1 MRAFA
6 AIGKQV
12 SIKSH
17 IIPTNDREQFG
28 KGDFRHE
35 IFEAGPNGKLYSHD
49 EPTYVHE
56 TENKF
61 SRMTVKDGKY
71 KIQLTGCV
79 LLSVAAAGLPPPPS
93 CLTNLFISL
102 SLSLS
107 HQRYGGKRVDSW
119 IFTFQ
124 APHVMRS
131 YEMNDTEFQRH
142 LGALKGK
149 LKDDVLTYQTA
160 QGSANEHMDVEALI
174 EEMEEAA
181 GELDVKLRDYGWVL
195 VLRFST

>member
-56 TENKF
+56 TEQVLAHD
-61 SRMTVKDGKY
+61 VKDGKY
-71 KIQLTGCV
+71 KI
-79 LLSVAAAGLPPPPS
+79 S
-93 CLTNLFISL
+93 
-102 SLSLS
+102 
-107 HQRYGGKRVDSW
+107 
-119 IFTFQ
+119 
-124 APHVMRS
+124 
-131 YEMNDTEFQRH
+131 
-142 LGALKGK
+142 
-149 LKDDVLTYQTA
+149 
-160 QGSANEHMDVEALI
+160 
-174 EEMEEAA
+174 
-181 GELDVKLRDYGWVL
+181 
-195 VLRFST
+195 